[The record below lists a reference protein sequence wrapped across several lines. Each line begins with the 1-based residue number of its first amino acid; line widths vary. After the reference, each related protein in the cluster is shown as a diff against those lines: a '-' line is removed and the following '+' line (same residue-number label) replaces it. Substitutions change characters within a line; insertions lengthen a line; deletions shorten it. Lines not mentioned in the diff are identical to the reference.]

1 MLSLNDLLKLC
12 LREASIKG
20 KKICIQTM
28 GELDENI
35 LKLLES
41 KAIETVKGANYTFKY
56 KDGLI
61 QIYTPPKR
69 EEGIYTYYRTVK
81 DFNEIYLPLSCRLN
95 KTLAAIKNITRAE
108 IYIYNDYTISEINQI
123 LENLSLDDKRK
134 VLQKLKKSIEKQ
146 LDEIRYELR

>member
-20 KKICIQTM
+20 KKIYIQTM

-95 KTLAAIKNITRAE
+95 KTLVAIKNITRAE

-134 VLQKLKKSIEKQ
+134 VLQKLKKSIENDLMK
-146 LDEIRYELR
+146 LDTN